1 MQKEYD
7 LNRDNQV
14 IATISSNDELL
25 ALANSQPEFVRSMLA
40 ELMNVLRQ
48 ASPYLDAAIGSS
60 AKEALIAKQRHYEK
74 EVTILQNTL
83 SVTELERDDSKRE
96 INRLSHLSAFKT
108 GCSDPDHA
116 ELYED
121 WKHEESQAT
130 KFYNLYLEFFEK
142 HKAER
147 AKTDCY
153 YEQQAERDADN
164 ADLVAQNKAL
174 KQRLV
179 LAGEATDKLQG
190 QLTRQHQEY
199 NDVVSRLQRYDH
211 NFRPFTIQ
219 RREGRVRDR
228 EDIETTRP
236 RRPLSPERR
245 ETRLTSSPNPYPS
258 RQITPLQPLPRT
270 NHFSRNGRRH
280 SRRSDPLNQNPQRF
294 IPPPYDG
301 RQTTHEASTGDE
313 TKNYDKWRSSAIQKC
328 ESLPQD
334 KQLAYLEMRLDP
346 YYARSTYEKVSDAQS
361 KLSDGS
367 LKTAPNEK
375 FADWRGRFMSVC
387 RLVKLSDQAMIGY
400 ARTFLRPSLAV
411 AASHAFEDEQDN
423 ALVKFLDAARR
434 ADMTQKQIN
443 QGKSIGTEK
452 SRSTTTKPRQR
463 SPNDRNAERKA
474 QEAMAKAKVCFRC
487 GESGHQARDKTGCPI
502 LDWDKIKPKLHGMG
516 LRPNAMEADFT
527 GPSQDDDHQ
536 STDGETTEEELDDM
550 GEPMQDF

>member
-7 LNRDNQV
+7 LVEPSARAARKELNIIAALAQGLGLIRHGPRHYGTQNRDNQV

-40 ELMNVLRQ
+40 ELMNNLRNR
-48 ASPYLDAAIGSS
+48 LE
-60 AKEALIAKQRHYEK
+60 KLIAKQRHYEK

-280 SRRSDPLNQNPQRF
+280 SRNEF
-294 IPPPYDG
+294 
-301 RQTTHEASTGDE
+301 
-313 TKNYDKWRSSAIQKC
+313 
-328 ESLPQD
+328 ES
-334 KQLAYLEMRLDP
+334 YLDILEGLDP

-474 QEAMAKAKVCFRC
+474 RTSRGQQQEAVAARKDWQRKQWPRPRSVFAAASPGTKHAIRQAVRSLTGTRLNPSFMEWVCAQMLWKPTSP
-487 GESGHQARDKTGCPI
+487 GQARTMIINP
-502 LDWDKIKPKLHGMG
+502 PTA
-516 LRPNAMEADFT
+516 RPPRRSWMTWVNRCRIFRR
-527 GPSQDDDHQ
+527 S
-536 STDGETTEEELDDM
+536 
-550 GEPMQDF
+550 